1 MEKKFELSKRVRKD
15 LEQSM
20 EEAKKTLEGKEKEIQ
35 DLKGRLRQAKEVAI
49 REYRNSDALL
59 SELGDSFLQGFDDA
73 LRQVQKAYPDLDVSN
88 IKVEDQAQTS
98 VMPVTSDDTDDLF
111 AEVDAL
117 GDGESAQAQPVI
129 ESTHQPVLEAAIQF
143 VIEAEQQENTS
154 TPKQLCLFIYLYI
167 YIYIYKFFRSVFF
180 VFGEQFHPS
189 WIICK
194 HYFFKVLLI
203 FRHVNSFVEYIH
215 LIFSYIYGGPSSL
228 WTLHPLGRSRP
239 LGSPSILCTG
249 QNFHPLWGPSSFV
262 DCIIFTLQESVHF
275 VDLSHILP
283 S

>member
-73 LRQVQKAYPDLDVSN
+73 LHQVQKAYPGLDVSN

-167 YIYIYKFFRSVFF
+167 YIYI
-180 VFGEQFHPS
+180 
-189 WIICK
+189 
-194 HYFFKVLLI
+194 
-203 FRHVNSFVEYIH
+203 
-215 LIFSYIYGGPSSL
+215 
-228 WTLHPLGRSRP
+228 
-239 LGSPSILCTG
+239 
-249 QNFHPLWGPSSFV
+249 
-262 DCIIFTLQESVHF
+262 
-275 VDLSHILP
+275 
-283 S
+283 